1 MQYMATAKFFFN
13 APDGLTQEQADAHAK
28 QAVSDFK
35 SMTWAMGDAAVI
47 HGQGTP
53 SEETSYAA
61 IYRVEPDDRLT
72 TLDGWHLDDDGVLQD
87 GLPE

>member
-1 MQYMATAKFFFN
+1 MQYMATAKFFFD

-35 SMTWAMGDAAVI
+35 DMTWAMGDAAVV

-61 IYRVEPDDRLT
+61 LYRVEDDESLT
-72 TLDGWHLDDDGVLQD
+72 TLDGWHLDDNGALQD
-87 GLPE
+87 GLPK